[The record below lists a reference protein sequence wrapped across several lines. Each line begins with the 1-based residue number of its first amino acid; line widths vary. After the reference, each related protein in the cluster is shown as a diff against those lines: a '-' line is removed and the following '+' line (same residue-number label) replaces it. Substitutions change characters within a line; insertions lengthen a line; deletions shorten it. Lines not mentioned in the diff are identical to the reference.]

1 MIMEMMIII
10 RTIELKGTQIS
21 LKRANYSEKESAV
34 NCSNLLLY
42 TAALDPLHLNLPSKQ
57 NMA

>member
-21 LKRANYSEKESAV
+21 LKRVNYSEKESAD
-34 NCSNLLLY
+34 NCFNFLLY
-42 TAALDPLHLNLPSKQ
+42 TVALDHLHLNLPSKQ
-57 NMA
+57 NTA